1 MCNRMLVVSKK
12 IAKIPFL
19 EPEIRG
25 DDSIGIKLFLGISD
39 ETFFI
44 MKVIWKNIVLTELF
58 EQ

>member
-1 MCNRMLVVSKK
+1 MLIVSKK